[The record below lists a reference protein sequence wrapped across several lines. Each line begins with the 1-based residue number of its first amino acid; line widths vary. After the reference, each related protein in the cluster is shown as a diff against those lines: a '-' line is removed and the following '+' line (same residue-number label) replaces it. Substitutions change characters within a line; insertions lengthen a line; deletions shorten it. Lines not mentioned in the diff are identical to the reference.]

1 MNMSKDYASTRRK
14 FLQQLSATTAMLA
27 AGPFASLANPEKLE
41 ERIIRYQKPVSP
53 NDTIR
58 IGIIGTGIMG
68 HNDIQTALKVPGIE
82 LAGACDLY
90 TGRLDRMKELYGSSL
105 YTTQD
110 YRELLNKK
118 YIDAVIT
125 ITPALLPMPFART
138 NTFIAK
144 NQWYISYGKACL

>member
-1 MNMSKDYASTRRK
+1 MNMSKDYAATRRK
-14 FLQQLSATTAMLA
+14 FLKQLTASASMLA
-27 AGPFASLANPEKLE
+27 AGSFASVANEEKLE
-41 ERIIRYQKPVSP
+41 ERIIRYEKPISP

-68 HNDIQTALKVPGIE
+68 HQDLQTALKVPGVE

-90 TGRLDRMKELYGSSL
+90 TGRLERMKELYGSTL

-118 YIDAVIT
+118 
-125 ITPALLPMPFART
+125 
-138 NTFIAK
+138 
-144 NQWYISYGKACL
+144 